1 MTSYLILSMNHDM
14 INFDT
19 PSNVVQN
26 ISRCDRFLHVEVVV
40 ARKVCVQNEFFHF
53 VVLCIEENVLKL
65 DLVKICNAITTGVT
79 IPMVK

>member
-1 MTSYLILSMNHDM
+1 MNHDM
-14 INFDT
+14 MNFDT
-19 PSNVVQN
+19 TSKIAHN
-26 ISRCDRFLHVEVVV
+26 RCDRFLHVEVVV

-65 DLVKICNAITTGVT
+65 DLVKICNAITAGVT